1 MMPRHL
7 FLFAAALVSLANTAD
22 AQQRR
27 PSREDLLDA
36 VTRHIQICSE
46 INDGAARL
54 ACYDKLQTQVGDVQA
69 PAPSPTPPANNRPP
83 PPALPT
89 GGRQLDATA
98 LAP

>member
-1 MMPRHL
+1 MI
-7 FLFAAALVSLANTAD
+7 ALASTAD

-69 PAPSPTPPANNRPP
+69 PAPSPSQALGSNSEPRHEPRPP
-83 PPALPT
+83 SANYT
-89 GGRQLDATA
+89 H
-98 LAP
+98 